1 MDENNNKT
9 EKGIVGLK
17 KSGMTLKKKKSSK
30 KKNRKSTI
38 QKKKEQEIATNTVF
52 TERIDNND
60 RLAMLNMN
68 LEFTVDKQIKS
79 MYLKLRNLRY

>member
-1 MDENNNKT
+1 
-9 EKGIVGLK
+9 
-17 KSGMTLKKKKSSK
+17 MTLKKKKSSK

-79 MYLKLRNLRY
+79 MYLKLRNLSDSKVNELQISFPIIL